1 MSQEMNTNPKA
12 LLSGQKVDSVHC
24 LSIPLKEM
32 RLLLPNAAIAE
43 VIGYAEAEPIDGAPP
58 WLLGRLAWR
67 DRVVPLISCESAM
80 GANNVRSGNR
90 IAILN
95 TLNSNSRVPYI
106 GIVMQDI
113 PSLLRIKK
121 EIIEPQEIDQKLQSV
136 SAYVSVAGESYVIP
150 DIDDLEKRVENV
162 SQH

>member
-1 MSQEMNTNPKA
+1 M
-12 LLSGQKVDSVHC
+12 
-24 LSIPLKEM
+24 
-32 RLLLPNAAIAE
+32 AE
-43 VIGYAEAEPIDGAPP
+43 IIGYTEADPIEGAPP
-58 WLLGRLAWR
+58 WLLGRLSWR
-67 DRVVPLISCESAM
+67 DRAVPLISCESAM
-80 GANNVRSGNR
+80 GVENVINGNR

-121 EIIEPQEIDQKLQSV
+121 ENIEPQEMDQKLQSV